1 MSKRPLPS
9 ISTPTL
15 IVTLP
20 LSKKSVKYRP
30 FTIKEQKS
38 LLLAQESA
46 DKSTI
51 SETIYSVISSCT
63 DGTLDIRTIPVPDIG
78 YFFLQL
84 RIASVGSDVR
94 FSLKCRKCDT
104 KLLIGLNLGDV
115 NVKTE
120 NYNPVVRLTNDV
132 GITFRL
138 PTLEDATIDETDNTV
153 DKTVKMLYTVMEN
166 IFDEEQIYTKQDYSL
181 QEFSDWLDSLNDHQL
196 KKIQKFVE
204 SIPELSHTLHITC
217 HSCGEKQSRTLE
229 GLHNFF
235 RLSSS
240 T

>member
-9 ISTPTL
+9 VSTPTL
-15 IVTLP
+15 IITLP
-20 LSKKSVKYRP
+20 LSKKTIKYRP

-38 LLLAQESA
+38 LLLAQESS

-51 SETIYSVISSCT
+51 SETIYSVINSCT
-63 DGTLDIRTIPVPDIG
+63 DGTLDIKTIPVPDIG
-78 YFFLQL
+78 FFFLQL

-94 FSLKCRKCDT
+94 FSLKCKNCDT
-104 KLLIGLNLGDV
+104 KLLIGLNLSDV
-115 NVKTE
+115 KIKTDD
-120 NYNPVVRLTNDV
+120 YNPVVRLTNDV

-138 PTLEDATIDETDNTV
+138 PTLEDAVDENDNTV
-153 DKTVKMLYTVMEN
+153 NKTVQMLYAVMEN
-166 IFDEEQIYTKQDYSL
+166 IFDEEQVYTKADYSL

>member
-9 ISTPTL
+9 VSTPTL
-15 IVTLP
+15 IATLP
-20 LSKKSVKYRP
+20 LSKKTIKYRP

-38 LLLAQESA
+38 LLLAQESS

-51 SETIYSVISSCT
+51 SETIYSVIHSCT
-63 DGTLDIRTIPVPDIG
+63 DGTLDIKTIPVPDIG

-94 FSLKCRKCDT
+94 FSLKCKKCDT
-104 KLLIGLNLGDV
+104 KLLIGLNLTDV
-115 NVKTE
+115 KVKTDD
-120 NYNPVVRLTNDV
+120 YNPVVRLTNDV

-138 PTLEDATIDETDNTV
+138 PTLEDAVNETDNAV
-153 DKTVKMLYTVMEN
+153 DKTVQMLYTVMEN
-166 IFDEEQIYTKQDYSL
+166 IFDEEQVYTKSDYSL